1 MHYILMKFNLLLAIN
16 RLGPS
21 ISYNPPP
28 PFALQILF
36 FFFESIFLYIH
47 CNIEK
52 GCELLLFNK
61 GLG

>member
-1 MHYILMKFNLLLAIN
+1 MKFNLLLAIN

-28 PFALQILF
+28 LCIANFIF
-36 FFFESIFLYIH
+36 FLLIYIPIFTVTLI
-47 CNIEK
+47 K